1 MKISNSRILAFLAG
15 CILLRIILAIVA
27 FYLGK
32 YHSWLLQIL
41 GVIAIIMGI
50 SFLLIYEDIIGKAS
64 ADKQLLVWQ
73 DDDTKMWWN
82 DFRPIH
88 GALYLLFGILA
99 LCKIE
104 LSYIVLVIDVT
115 IGLTAWLIHHQ
126 VLSVM
131 APTAAA
137 AVVSSS

>member
-1 MKISNSRILAFLAG
+1 MKISNSRILAFLGG
-15 CILLRIILAIVA
+15 CILVRVIFAIVA
-27 FYLGK
+27 FFLGK
-32 YHSWLLQIL
+32 NKSWLLQLL
-41 GVIAIIMGI
+41 GIGALIIGI
-50 SFLLIYEDIIGKAS
+50 SFFLIHYNILGKAS
-64 ADKQLLVWQ
+64 ADKQLDVWQ
-73 DDDTKMWWN
+73 DNDTKMWWD

-126 VLSVM
+126 VLSVT
-131 APTAAA
+131 APAAA
-137 AVVSSS
+137 AVAASLS